1 MLDFF
6 YDMLNKIQ
14 KAELLV
20 KYQNMKTQ
28 VALNIYNSNKR
39 EK

>member
-1 MLDFF
+1 MLRREKKHENTQKSHVGLF

-20 KYQNMKTQ
+20 K
-28 VALNIYNSNKR
+28 
-39 EK
+39 